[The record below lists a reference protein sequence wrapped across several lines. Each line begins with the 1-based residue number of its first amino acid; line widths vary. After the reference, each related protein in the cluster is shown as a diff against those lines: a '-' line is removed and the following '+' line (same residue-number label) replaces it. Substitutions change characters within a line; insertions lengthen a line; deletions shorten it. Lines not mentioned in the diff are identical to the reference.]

1 MTRNGYR
8 WRCHSIN
15 EDNDGAITCYDW
27 PITSYIIIAGWWFGT
42 CYIVHSIY
50 GMSSFP
56 LTNSYFSR
64 WLKPPTRYGI
74 IVDIVDLTIKHCSN
88 AKIRWLKPPT
98 SPDQDAKIRNAA
110 ERTPLMLGHP
120 ELEFYYGRGFFWSK
134 MPLKSKG
141 QSSYSFV
148 FPMKMVSY
156 MMIPSGKRT

>member
-1 MTRNGYR
+1 MDVAPFQWGKRCGYPVDLRLLFLLSDKPWPKMGRPRNDCWIRFG
-8 WRCHSIN
+8 
-15 EDNDGAITCYDW
+15 NDDIST
-27 PITSYIIIAGWWFGT
+27 GWWFRT
-42 CYIVHSIY
+42 CFIFHFKD

-88 AKIRWLKPPT
+88 ARIRWLKPPT

-120 ELEFYYGRGFFWSK
+120 ELEFYYGRGIFCPK
-134 MPLKSKG
+134 CP
-141 QSSYSFV
+141 
-148 FPMKMVSY
+148 
-156 MMIPSGKRT
+156 

>member
-1 MTRNGYR
+1 
-8 WRCHSIN
+8 
-15 EDNDGAITCYDW
+15 
-27 PITSYIIIAGWWFGT
+27 
-42 CYIVHSIY
+42 
-50 GMSSFP
+50 MSSFP

-120 ELEFYYGRGFFWSK
+120 ELEFYYGRGIFLSK

-156 MMIPSGKRT
+156 MMIPSGKLT